1 MAWPLSWLALLLAIP
16 AVQIT
21 TCTMGS
27 EDAWLTSLIIWT
39 PLTVAALACIWI
51 AHRHHSSLVWLSVP
65 LFVILPY
72 CIYFAGRFLVGT
84 TFRGRHL
91 CSVLHG
97 GFDGYPSSWWAVLWA
112 PLQLIIS
119 GLYVC
124 LLISCWHAWFQRRE
138 EI

>member
-1 MAWPLSWLALLLAIP
+1 MSAVGTVCFVACTEGSRQLILCLVRFLRMAWPVSWLALLLAIP

-39 PLTVAALACIWI
+39 PLTVAVLTCIWI
-51 AHRHHSSLVWLSVP
+51 AHRHHSSLVWLSLP

-84 TFRGRHL
+84 TFQGRHL
-91 CSVLHG
+91 CSVLLG
-97 GFDGYPSSWWAVLWA
+97 GFDGYPSS
-112 PLQLIIS
+112 
-119 GLYVC
+119 
-124 LLISCWHAWFQRRE
+124 
-138 EI
+138 